1 MQSIK
6 LYLPIGFLLLIGSIL
21 RFYNLGQI
29 PWPVFD
35 EVFYPVFAFNYLED
49 KNFFSVHPPLGSYLL
64 SLGIYL
70 YHLLPW
76 TEAISFGI
84 TDIEDINP
92 LAFRWV
98 SALSGVM
105 LIYVGY
111 KLALEI
117 FNQRGFALLV
127 ALFLTLDGSLLV
139 DSRFGFI
146 NIFFS
151 LFGLMAMLFFIK
163 GIKGNSLSYFALAG
177 FLLGAAVS
185 VKWNGLGFWLSGLLL
200 TLQFFIL
207 HKYITHHRDMKEV
220 ITIFHLKALGLV
232 FLFPFAVYLAFW
244 LPDLLHNN
252 SNLIDQ
258 HSQMISYHFENTD
271 QKSHPYS
278 SPWYTWP
285 MMIRPIA
292 YFFESGAQSES
303 IIIDVEVFKAIHLFP
318 NPALNFFSLIAV
330 VILSLKWIGYLSES
344 LGNRKIRDELYLS
357 SFILFGFYA
366 NFLPWA
372 LASRSTF
379 IYHYQPAA
387 IFSFFALAYFIYR
400 LMQRNTFETRLLY
413 SFALVLIL
421 LSSIYWL
428 PIQLG
433 LEISD
438 ESFYSKM
445 WLDSWI

>member
-139 DSRFGFI
+139 DSRFGLI

-292 YFFESGAQSES
+292 YFFESGAQSGS

-413 SFALVLIL
+413 SFTLVLIL

>member
-139 DSRFGFI
+139 DSRFGLI

-413 SFALVLIL
+413 SFTLVLIL

>member
-1 MQSIK
+1 M
-6 LYLPIGFLLLIGSIL
+6 PIGFLLLIGSIL

-35 EVFYPVFAFNYLED
+35 EVFYPVFALNYLEG

-76 TEAISFGI
+76 TEVISFGT

-139 DSRFGFI
+139 DSRLGLI

-207 HKYITHHRDMKEV
+207 HKYITHHQDMKEV
-220 ITIFHLKALGLV
+220 ITIFHFKALGLV
-232 FLFPFAVYLAFW
+232 FLLPFIVYLAFW

-271 QKSHPYS
+271 QKLHPYS

-292 YFFESGAQSES
+292 YFFESGAQSGS
-303 IIIDVEVFKAIHLFP
+303 MIVDVEVFKAIHLFP

-344 LGNRKIRDELYLS
+344 LGNRIIREELYLS

-400 LMQRNTFETRLLY
+400 LIQRNTFETKLLY

-445 WLDSWI
+445 WFDSWI

>member
-1 MQSIK
+1 LQSIK

-139 DSRFGFI
+139 DSRFGLI

>member
-139 DSRFGFI
+139 DSRFGLI

-220 ITIFHLKALGLV
+220 ITIFHFKALGLV

-292 YFFESGAQSES
+292 YFFESGAQSGS
-303 IIIDVEVFKAIHLFP
+303 IIIDVEVFKVIHLFP

-372 LASRSTF
+372 FASRSTF

-413 SFALVLIL
+413 SFTLVLIL

>member
-35 EVFYPVFAFNYLED
+35 EVFYPVFALNYLEG

-76 TEAISFGI
+76 TEVISFGI

-139 DSRFGFI
+139 DSRLGLI

-207 HKYITHHRDMKEV
+207 HKYITHHQDMKEV
-220 ITIFHLKALGLV
+220 ITIFHFKALGLV
-232 FLFPFAVYLAFW
+232 FLLPFIVYLAFW

-271 QKSHPYS
+271 QKFHPYS

-285 MMIRPIA
+285 MMLRPIA
-292 YFFESGAQSES
+292 YFFESGAQSGS
-303 IIIDVEVFKAIHLFP
+303 MIIDVEVFKAIHLFP

-344 LGNRKIRDELYLS
+344 LGNRTIREELYLS

-400 LMQRNTFETRLLY
+400 LIQRNTFETKLLY

-445 WLDSWI
+445 WFDSWI

>member
-1 MQSIK
+1 LQSIK

-139 DSRFGFI
+139 DSRFGLI

-292 YFFESGAQSES
+292 YFFESGAQSGS

-400 LMQRNTFETRLLY
+400 LMQRNTFETLLLY
-413 SFALVLIL
+413 SFTLVLIL

>member
-139 DSRFGFI
+139 DSRFGLI

-292 YFFESGAQSES
+292 YFFESGAQSGS

-400 LMQRNTFETRLLY
+400 LMQRNTFETLLLY
-413 SFALVLIL
+413 SFTLVLIL

>member
-139 DSRFGFI
+139 DSRFGLI

-292 YFFESGAQSES
+292 YFFESGAQSGS

>member
-139 DSRFGFI
+139 DSRFGLI

-413 SFALVLIL
+413 SFALFLIL

>member
-139 DSRFGFI
+139 DSRFGLI

-292 YFFESGAQSES
+292 YFFESGAQSGS

-344 LGNRKIRDELYLS
+344 LCNRKIRDELYLS

-413 SFALVLIL
+413 SFTLVLIL

>member
-139 DSRFGFI
+139 DSRFGLI

-400 LMQRNTFETRLLY
+400 LMQRNTFETLLLY
-413 SFALVLIL
+413 SFTLVLIL

>member
-1 MQSIK
+1 LQSIK

-35 EVFYPVFAFNYLED
+35 EVFYPVFAFNYLEG

-139 DSRFGFI
+139 DSRFGLI

-207 HKYITHHRDMKEV
+207 HKYITHHRGMKEV
-220 ITIFHLKALGLV
+220 ITIFHWKALGLV

-292 YFFESGAQSES
+292 YFFESGAQSGS
-303 IIIDVEVFKAIHLFP
+303 MIIDVEVFKAIHLFP

-400 LMQRNTFETRLLY
+400 LMQRNTFETNLLY

>member
-139 DSRFGFI
+139 DSRFGLI

-292 YFFESGAQSES
+292 YFFESGAQSGS
-303 IIIDVEVFKAIHLFP
+303 IIIDVELFKAIHLFP

-366 NFLPWA
+366 NFLPWS

-400 LMQRNTFETRLLY
+400 LMQRNTFETLLLY
-413 SFALVLIL
+413 SFTLVLIL

>member
-1 MQSIK
+1 M
-6 LYLPIGFLLLIGSIL
+6 PIGFLLLIGSIL

-35 EVFYPVFAFNYLED
+35 EVFYPVFALNYLEG

-76 TEAISFGI
+76 TEVISFGI

-139 DSRFGFI
+139 DSRLGLI

-163 GIKGNSLSYFALAG
+163 GIKGNSLSYCALAG

-207 HKYITHHRDMKEV
+207 HKYITHHQDMKEV
-220 ITIFHLKALGLV
+220 ITIFHFKALGLV
-232 FLFPFAVYLAFW
+232 FLLPFIVYLAFW

-271 QKSHPYS
+271 QKFHPYS
-278 SPWYTWP
+278 SSWYTWP

-292 YFFESGAQSES
+292 YFFESGAQSGS
-303 IIIDVEVFKAIHLFP
+303 MIVDVEVFKAIHLFP

-330 VILSLKWIGYLSES
+330 VILSFKWIGYLSES
-344 LGNRKIRDELYLS
+344 LGNRIIREELYLS

-400 LMQRNTFETRLLY
+400 LIQRNTFETKLLY

-445 WLDSWI
+445 WFDSWI

>member
-1 MQSIK
+1 LQSIK

-220 ITIFHLKALGLV
+220 ITIFHFKALGLV

-292 YFFESGAQSES
+292 YFFESGAQSGS

-413 SFALVLIL
+413 SFTLVLIL

>member
-400 LMQRNTFETRLLY
+400 LMQRNTFETLLLY
-413 SFALVLIL
+413 SFTLVLIL

>member
-1 MQSIK
+1 M
-6 LYLPIGFLLLIGSIL
+6 PIGFLLLIGSIL

-35 EVFYPVFAFNYLED
+35 EVFYPVFALNYLEG
-49 KNFFSVHPPLGSYLL
+49 KNFFSVHPPLGSYVL

-76 TEAISFGI
+76 TEVISFGI

-139 DSRFGFI
+139 DSRLGLI

-207 HKYITHHRDMKEV
+207 HKYITHHQDMKEV
-220 ITIFHLKALGLV
+220 ITIFHFKALGLV
-232 FLFPFAVYLAFW
+232 FLLPFIVYLAFW

-271 QKSHPYS
+271 QKLHPYS

-292 YFFESGAQSES
+292 YFFESGAQSGS
-303 IIIDVEVFKAIHLFP
+303 MIIDVEVFKAIHLFP

-344 LGNRKIRDELYLS
+344 LGNRIIREELYLS

-400 LMQRNTFETRLLY
+400 LIQRNTFETKLLY

-445 WLDSWI
+445 WFDSWI

>member
-1 MQSIK
+1 M
-6 LYLPIGFLLLIGSIL
+6 PIGFLLLIGSIL

-35 EVFYPVFAFNYLED
+35 EVFYPVFALNYLEG

-76 TEAISFGI
+76 TEVISFGI

-117 FNQRGFALLV
+117 FNKRGFALLV

-139 DSRFGFI
+139 DSRLGLI

-207 HKYITHHRDMKEV
+207 HKYITHHQDMKEV
-220 ITIFHLKALGLV
+220 ITIFHFKALGLV
-232 FLFPFAVYLAFW
+232 FLLPFIVYLAFW

-271 QKSHPYS
+271 QKFHPYS
-278 SPWYTWP
+278 SSWYTWP

-292 YFFESGAQSES
+292 YFFESGAQSGS
-303 IIIDVEVFKAIHLFP
+303 MIVYVEVFKAIHLFP

-330 VILSLKWIGYLSES
+330 VILSFKWIGYLSES
-344 LGNRKIRDELYLS
+344 LGNRIIREELYLS

-400 LMQRNTFETRLLY
+400 LIQRNTFETKLLY

-445 WLDSWI
+445 WFDSWI

>member
-1 MQSIK
+1 MRTIK
-6 LYLPIGFLLLIGSIL
+6 LYLPIGFILLIGSIL

-35 EVFYPVFAFNYLED
+35 EVFYPVFAFNYLEG

-76 TEAISFGI
+76 TEVINFGI
-84 TDIEDINP
+84 TDIKDINP

-139 DSRFGFI
+139 DSRLGLI

-151 LFGLMAMLFFIK
+151 LFGLMAMLFLIK

-220 ITIFHLKALGLV
+220 ITIFHFKALGLV
-232 FLFPFAVYLAFW
+232 FLFPFAVYL
-244 LPDLLHNN
+244 
-252 SNLIDQ
+252 
-258 HSQMISYHFENTD
+258 
-271 QKSHPYS
+271 
-278 SPWYTWP
+278 YT
-285 MMIRPIA
+285 
-292 YFFESGAQSES
+292 
-303 IIIDVEVFKAIHLFP
+303 
-318 NPALNFFSLIAV
+318 
-330 VILSLKWIGYLSES
+330 
-344 LGNRKIRDELYLS
+344 S
-357 SFILFGFYA
+357 SFDSAILRQGSA
-366 NFLPWA
+366 TPG
-372 LASRSTF
+372 
-379 IYHYQPAA
+379 
-387 IFSFFALAYFIYR
+387 
-400 LMQRNTFETRLLY
+400 E
-413 SFALVLIL
+413 
-421 LSSIYWL
+421 
-428 PIQLG
+428 
-433 LEISD
+433 
-438 ESFYSKM
+438 
-445 WLDSWI
+445 

>member
-1 MQSIK
+1 MCIRDR
-6 LYLPIGFLLLIGSIL
+6 YLPIGFLLLIGSIL

-92 LAFRWV
+92 FAFRWV

-139 DSRFGFI
+139 DSRFGLI

-292 YFFESGAQSES
+292 YFFESGAQSGS
-303 IIIDVEVFKAIHLFP
+303 MIIDVEVFKAIHLFP

>member
-1 MQSIK
+1 LQSIK

-292 YFFESGAQSES
+292 YFFESGAQSGS

-413 SFALVLIL
+413 SFTLVLIL

>member
-1 MQSIK
+1 M
-6 LYLPIGFLLLIGSIL
+6 PIGFLLLIGSIL

-35 EVFYPVFAFNYLED
+35 EVFYPVFALNYLEG

-76 TEAISFGI
+76 TEVISFGT

-139 DSRFGFI
+139 DSRLGLI

-207 HKYITHHRDMKEV
+207 HKYITHHQDMKEV
-220 ITIFHLKALGLV
+220 ITIFHFKALGLV
-232 FLFPFAVYLAFW
+232 FLLPFIVYLAFW

-271 QKSHPYS
+271 QKLHPYS

-292 YFFESGAQSES
+292 YFFESGAQSGS
-303 IIIDVEVFKAIHLFP
+303 MIVDVEVFKAIHLFP

-344 LGNRKIRDELYLS
+344 LGNRIIREELYLS

-400 LMQRNTFETRLLY
+400 LIQRNTFETKLLY
-413 SFALVLIL
+413 SFAVVLIL

-445 WLDSWI
+445 WFDSWI

>member
-1 MQSIK
+1 MHTIK

-35 EVFYPVFAFNYLED
+35 EVFYPVFALNYLEG

-76 TEAISFGI
+76 TEVISFGI

-139 DSRFGFI
+139 DSRLGLI

-207 HKYITHHRDMKEV
+207 HKYITHHQDMKEV
-220 ITIFHLKALGLV
+220 ITIFHFKALGLV
-232 FLFPFAVYLAFW
+232 FLLPFIVYLAFW

-271 QKSHPYS
+271 QKLHPYS

-292 YFFESGAQSES
+292 YFFESGAQSGS
-303 IIIDVEVFKAIHLFP
+303 MIVDVEVFKAIHLFP

-330 VILSLKWIGYLSES
+330 VILSFKWIGYLSES
-344 LGNRKIRDELYLS
+344 LGNRIIREELYLS

-400 LMQRNTFETRLLY
+400 LIQRNTFETKLLY

-445 WLDSWI
+445 WFDSWI

>member
-139 DSRFGFI
+139 DSRFGLI

-163 GIKGNSLSYFALAG
+163 GIRGNSLSYFALAG

-292 YFFESGAQSES
+292 YFFESGAQSGS

-413 SFALVLIL
+413 SFTLVLIL

>member
-1 MQSIK
+1 M
-6 LYLPIGFLLLIGSIL
+6 PIGFLLLIGSIL

-35 EVFYPVFAFNYLED
+35 EVFYPVFALNYLEG

-76 TEAISFGI
+76 TEVISFGI

-92 LAFRWV
+92 LAFRWA

-139 DSRFGFI
+139 DSRLGLI

-207 HKYITHHRDMKEV
+207 HKYITHHQDMKEV
-220 ITIFHLKALGLV
+220 ITIFHFKALGLV
-232 FLFPFAVYLAFW
+232 FLLPFIVYLAFW

-271 QKSHPYS
+271 QKFHPYS
-278 SPWYTWP
+278 SSWYTWP

-292 YFFESGAQSES
+292 YFFESGAQSGS
-303 IIIDVEVFKAIHLFP
+303 MIVDVEVFKAIHLFP

-344 LGNRKIRDELYLS
+344 LGNRIIREELYLS

-400 LMQRNTFETRLLY
+400 LIQRNTFETKLLY

-445 WLDSWI
+445 WFDSWI

>member
-139 DSRFGFI
+139 DSRFGLI

-292 YFFESGAQSES
+292 YFFESGAQSGS
-303 IIIDVEVFKAIHLFP
+303 IIIDVELFKAIHLFP

-400 LMQRNTFETRLLY
+400 LMQRNTFETLLLY
-413 SFALVLIL
+413 SFTLVLIL

>member
-1 MQSIK
+1 M
-6 LYLPIGFLLLIGSIL
+6 PIGFLLLIGSIL

-35 EVFYPVFAFNYLED
+35 EVFYPVFALNYLEG

-76 TEAISFGI
+76 TEVISFGI

-117 FNQRGFALLV
+117 FNKRGFALLV

-139 DSRFGFI
+139 DSRLGLI

-207 HKYITHHRDMKEV
+207 HKYITHHQDMKEV
-220 ITIFHLKALGLV
+220 ITIFHFKALGLV
-232 FLFPFAVYLAFW
+232 FLLPFIVYLAFW

-271 QKSHPYS
+271 QKFHPYS
-278 SPWYTWP
+278 SSWYTWP

-292 YFFESGAQSES
+292 YFFESGAQSGS
-303 IIIDVEVFKAIHLFP
+303 MIVYVEVFKAIHLFP

-330 VILSLKWIGYLSES
+330 VTLSFKWIGYLSES
-344 LGNRKIRDELYLS
+344 LGNRIIREELYLS

-400 LMQRNTFETRLLY
+400 LIQRNTFETKLLY

-445 WLDSWI
+445 WFDSWI

>member
-139 DSRFGFI
+139 DSRFGLI

>member
-1 MQSIK
+1 M
-6 LYLPIGFLLLIGSIL
+6 PIGFLLLIGSIL

-84 TDIEDINP
+84 NDIKDINP
-92 LAFRWV
+92 FAFRWV

-139 DSRFGFI
+139 DSRFGLI

-292 YFFESGAQSES
+292 YFFESGAQSGS
-303 IIIDVEVFKAIHLFP
+303 IIIDVELFKAIHLFP

>member
-1 MQSIK
+1 M
-6 LYLPIGFLLLIGSIL
+6 PIGFILLIGSIL

-35 EVFYPVFAFNYLED
+35 EVFYPVFAFNYLEG

-76 TEAISFGI
+76 TEAISFGT

-92 LAFRWV
+92 LAFRWI

-139 DSRFGFI
+139 DSRLGLI

-163 GIKGNSLSYFALAG
+163 GIKSNNLSYFALAG

-185 VKWNGLGFWLSGLLL
+185 VKWNGLGFWLSGLLV

-207 HKYITHHRDMKEV
+207 HKYITHRQDVKEV
-220 ITIFHLKALGLV
+220 IAIFHFKALGLV
-232 FLFPFAVYLAFW
+232 FLFPFLVYLAFW

-271 QKSHPYS
+271 QKLHPYS

-292 YFFESGAQSES
+292 YFFESGAQSGS
-303 IIIDVEVFKAIHLFP
+303 MIVDVEVFKAIHLFP

-344 LGNRKIRDELYLS
+344 LGNRKIREELYLS

-400 LMQRNTFETRLLY
+400 LIQRNTFETKLLY
-413 SFALVLIL
+413 SFALALIL

-445 WLDSWI
+445 WFDSWI

>member
-139 DSRFGFI
+139 DSRFGLI

-292 YFFESGAQSES
+292 YFFESGAQSGS

-357 SFILFGFYA
+357 SFIMFGFYA